1 MMSSYYDLDSEF
13 DIDMHAKT
21 YINYLEVIIR
31 ADGTI
36 EYAVPSHQEKLL
48 EIIAE
53 QRNLSRDEVFAQLRK
68 SEETCSYMYNSSVE
82 YLCAVS
88 GCISVWTDFYISANN
103 SLTEMQ
109 KNQLKE
115 LKEKGLYIGDL
126 DFVEE
131 DE

>member
-1 MMSSYYDLDSEF
+1 MMSSYYDLDCEF
-13 DIDMHAKT
+13 DIDKHAKT
-21 YINYLEVIIR
+21 FINYLEIIIR

-53 QRNLSRDEVFAQLRK
+53 QRNLSRDEVIDQIRK
-68 SEETCSYMYNSSVE
+68 SEETCGYMYNSSVE

-109 KNQLKE
+109 LAQLKE
-115 LKEKGLYIGDL
+115 LKEKGLYKGDI
-126 DFVEE
+126 DFVEDNE
-131 DE
+131 